1 MSIESA
7 KAFIERMKTDEA
19 FKARVMAIA
28 DLDGRLKLAAA
39 EGFDCTE
46 EECRSVAREASD
58 EDMDPGASG
67 GFCFGHHEGPKW
79 DCGMDGRCGAVC

>member
-46 EECRSVAREASD
+46 DELASVASELTESD
-58 EDMDPGASG
+58 LGTVSAAGRPLPQECSPKLCS
-67 GFCFGHHEGPKW
+67 HRGPSR
-79 DCGMDGRCGAVC
+79 D